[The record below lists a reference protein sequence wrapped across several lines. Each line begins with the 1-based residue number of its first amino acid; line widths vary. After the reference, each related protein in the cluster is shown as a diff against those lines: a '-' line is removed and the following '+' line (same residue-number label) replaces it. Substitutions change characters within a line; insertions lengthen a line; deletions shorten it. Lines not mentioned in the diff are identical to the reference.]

1 MSNVDSSDAKA
12 PRDPEQND
20 STELRAEMARSLAR
34 GGMTGVQVISWEA
47 ADEVLTPKR
56 RELIEALRNSKVE
69 SVRALAREV
78 GRDKAQVSRD
88 LGVLAEHGVIQY
100 EKNGNAKQPRLTQ
113 QHIVVEP
120 VV

>member
-1 MSNVDSSDAKA
+1 MSNVDSSDAEV
-12 PRDPEQND
+12 PEEPKR
-20 STELRAEMARSLAR
+20 SGGTELRAEMARSLAR
-34 GGMTGVQVISWEA
+34 GGMPGVQVITWEV
-47 ADEVLTPKR
+47 ADEILTRKR
-56 RELIEALRNSKVE
+56 RELIETLRTSEVE
-69 SVRALAREV
+69 SVRGLAREV

-100 EKNGNAKQPRLTQ
+100 EKNGTAKQPRLTQ